1 MNTLVT
7 GGHGLLGK
15 ALQFGIK
22 PKREELDV
30 LNYSDLCSFI
40 EKNNVQSIVH
50 AAAKVGGVKANTD
63 YLFDFFSD
71 NIQMGLNVMNACK
84 KYNISKSIYIIST
97 CAFPANAPLPLVEDY
112 LHNGEPHFTN
122 FGYAYAKRMLE
133 VGSRSLKSQYGISSC
148 CLIPCNLYGENDN
161 YDLQNGHVI
170 PSLIHKC
177 YLAKNNNTAFEIW
190 GSGNAEREFLYVND
204 FANIIENIYNKNI
217 DIDGPLII
225 SPDTFYKISDV
236 VEIIIEKL
244 NFKGK
249 VIFNSSKPEGILR
262 KDSNNTRFRHY
273 FPNFKFTPLNEGLEK
288 TINFFVDNYSN
299 VRK

>member
-7 GGHGLLGK
+7 GGHGLLGS

-40 EKNNVQSIVH
+40 EKNNIQSIVH

-71 NIQMGLNVMNACK
+71 NIQMGLNIMNACK
-84 KYNISKSIYIIST
+84 KYNISKSIYVIST

-204 FANIIENIYNKNI
+204 FANIIQKIQKENINI
-217 DIDGPLII
+217 DDPLIV
-225 SPDTFYKISDV
+225 SPDTSYKISEV
-236 VEIIIEKL
+236 VEVIVDKL
-244 NFKGK
+244 NFKGN
-249 VIFNSSKPEGILR
+249 VVFNSDKPEGIL
-262 KDSNNTRFRHY
+262 KKNTDSTKFKKY
-273 FPNFKFTPLNEGLEK
+273 FPDFKFTNLEEGLEK
-288 TINFFVDNYSN
+288 TIQFFVENYSTI
-299 VRK
+299 RK